1 MAVPVRTGVLHAVV
15 HVFVLRS
22 LSALVLSATIAVA
35 HAAAGQSALSPIDSI
50 ELASGRGD
58 FVTALRL
65 SADLLE
71 HTAAGDPARTGALQ
85 ARIDVVVDSSEWT
98 AHSAALRAAIET
110 LPDASPREALLA
122 EFAIADAANAGNAA
136 AMLEVAQRS
145 LEKNLPAPPT
155 FNAEMRAAAARAS
168 ILLGRMDAAASE
180 AQIALD
186 AWHKQSGVRARR
198 NEISLYLAIVQIRQ
212 VAGKLDDALAAA
224 EAATRI
230 AVEVFG
236 ANSLA
241 RIRADDQRAAM
252 LEALERFPEA
262 REVREGTLKA
272 ALAIYGEH
280 HLRTAQAEAAL
291 GAHLQTTGNYAP
303 ALEHYAVAD
312 SILRT
317 LTDAGVRERVI
328 FHNNYAN
335 LLQETGN
342 EDAALEHYRSALDL
356 VKDNRTRAIILTNIG
371 NTEFRLHRYEQAIAE
386 FNQALPLR
394 EQADGKDS
402 PGLSFALEG
411 LGSSALALKR
421 FADAQQYFARA
432 VELRAKASAPNHSH
446 LNVLN
451 FGLALADWG
460 LGNDAEAF
468 RLAVQTAERQQSL
481 LGALATGFS
490 EQQSVAFDNLLVPA
504 TALAVTIAAAHG
516 KADEIA
522 TAWRLVMVERGLIA
536 RAEARR
542 LAIARASADP
552 GLAQL
557 YRDWRTAN
565 SALGD
570 AWLSSK
576 TNAARMTELQGAAE
590 AAERALWAKL
600 GYQQADLVAAATP
613 IDELARALP
622 PDGVLVAFSE
632 GVGNDA
638 ARVVNAGRPQAAEDL
653 YAFVLRPRAA
663 PNLLRIGRIDALT
676 AQTRAW
682 YGGLRDPQSDTAQL
696 HARGE
701 DLRRDLFGRID
712 GLAKSTL
719 FVIPFGDLFRISF
732 AALPAPGSDRYWIE
746 SGVRVQTLAH
756 ESELLMPVVPPHAV
770 KALLAG
776 APEFGAPSRPS
787 APPRPGQK
795 VEKTTAVAA
804 RQLCTSVAEHGFPAI
819 PGAARELDGLR
830 DLLHGTLGTK
840 GTIQLID
847 GSQATKEH
855 VLAALDGVDIVHIA
869 THGFSFDESCGG
881 GNSRGMTLDR
891 SRVGP
896 GPVAQPLSGL
906 AFAGADVSGGHAP
919 IGVLS
924 AGEISTADLSHAEW
938 VVLSACDSGLGP
950 IGHNEGVF
958 GMRRAL
964 RLAGARTVV
973 MSLWEADDATTA
985 NLMQALYRARFAEQ
999 RNVPDAMAEAM
1010 RATIAAL
1017 RTAHESTHPYYWAA
1031 FIGEGGWR

>member
-1 MAVPVRTGVLHAVV
+1 MSHTVV
-15 HVFVLRS
+15 HFSVLRS
-22 LSALVLSATIAVA
+22 LSALVLSGAVA
-35 HAAAGQSALSPIDSI
+35 LAHAVGQPAPSPIDKI
-50 ELASGRGD
+50 ELASGAGD
-58 FVTALRL
+58 VAAALRL
-65 SADLLE
+65 SAELLE
-71 HTAAGDPARTGALQ
+71 HTAPGDPGRVAALQ
-85 ARIDVVVDSSEWT
+85 ARIDAVVDSGEWT
-98 AHSAALRAAIET
+98 AQSAALRAAIET
-110 LPDASPREALLA
+110 LPDAAQREALLA
-122 EFAIADAANAGNAA
+122 SFAAAEAANAGNAA
-136 AMLEVAQRS
+136 AMLEIAQRS
-145 LEKNLPAPPT
+145 LEENLSTPTT
-155 FNAEMRAAAARAS
+155 FNAEMHATAARAS
-168 ILLGRMDAAASE
+168 ILLGRMDMATSE
-180 AQIALD
+180 AQVALD
-186 AWHKQSGVRARR
+186 AWHKQAGVRARR
-198 NEISLYLAIVQIRQ
+198 NEISLYLAFVQIRQ
-212 VAGKLDDALAAA
+212 MAGKLEEALLAA

-252 LEALERFPEA
+252 LEALQRFAEA

-272 ALAIYGEH
+272 ALAVYGGH

-291 GAHLQTTGNYAP
+291 GAHLQTTGNYGP
-303 ALEHYAVAD
+303 AREHYAVAD
-312 SILRT
+312 SIMRT
-317 LTDAGVRERVI
+317 LTDAGVRERII

-335 LLQETGN
+335 LLQEMGD

-356 VKDNRTRAIILTNIG
+356 AKDNRTRAIVLTNIG
-371 NTEFRLHRYEQAIAE
+371 NTEFRLRRYEQAIAD

-421 FADAQQYFARA
+421 FGDAQQYFARA
-432 VELRAKASAPNHSH
+432 VELRGKASAPNHSH

-504 TALAVTIAAAHG
+504 TALAVTIAAAHC

-522 TAWRLVMVERGLIA
+522 TAWRLVMVERGLIG

-542 LAIARASADP
+542 LAMARASADP

-557 YRDWRTAN
+557 YRDWRAAN

-570 AWLSSK
+570 AWLRSK
-576 TNAARMTELQGAAE
+576 TNAARMAELQGAAE

-600 GYQQADLVAAATP
+600 GYRQTDLVAASAP
-613 IDELARALP
+613 IDELAHALP
-622 PDGVLVAFSE
+622 ADGVLVAFSE

-638 ARVVNAGRPQAAEDL
+638 ARIVNAGTPQAAEDL

-663 PNLLRIGRIDALT
+663 PKLLRIGRIAALT

-682 YGGLRDPQSDTAQL
+682 YGGLRDPQSDAAQL
-696 HARGE
+696 RARGE
-701 DLRRDLFGRID
+701 ELRKDLFGRID
-712 GLAKSTL
+712 GVANSTL

-732 AALPAPGSDRYWIE
+732 AALPAPGGDRYWIE

-756 ESELLMPVVPPHAV
+756 ESELLMPAAPPHAV
-770 KALLAG
+770 KVLLAG

-787 APPRPGQK
+787 TPPRPGASTSLRTGQK
-795 VEKTTAVAA
+795 VEKATAVAA

-830 DLLHGTLGTK
+830 DLLHGTLGAN
-840 GTIQLID
+840 GTVQLID

-869 THGFSFDESCGG
+869 THGFSFDESCGS
-881 GNSRGMTLDR
+881 GNARGMTLDR

-924 AGEISTADLSHAEW
+924 AGEMSAADLSHAEW

-973 MSLWEADDATTA
+973 MSLWEADDTTTA
-985 NLMQALYRARFAEQ
+985 ELMQVLYRARFTEQ

-1010 RATIAAL
+1010 RATIAA
-1017 RTAHESTHPYYWAA
+1017 RRSAHESTHPYYWAA
-1031 FIGEGGWR
+1031 FVGEGGWR

>member
-1 MAVPVRTGVLHAVV
+1 MH
-15 HVFVLRS
+15 FSVLRS
-22 LSALVLSATIAVA
+22 ISAVLLSGAFALA
-35 HAAAGQSALSPIDSI
+35 HAAGQPALSPIDKI
-50 ELASGRGD
+50 ELASGTGD
-58 FVTALRL
+58 FPAALRL

-71 HTAAGDPARTGALQ
+71 HTAAADPAYIAALQ
-85 ARIDVVVDSSEWT
+85 ARIDVIVDGSEWAT
-98 AHSAALRAAIET
+98 YGAALRVAIET
-110 LPDASPREALLA
+110 LPDAPQREALLA
-122 EFAIADAANAGNAA
+122 SFAAAEAANAGNAA
-136 AMLEVAQRS
+136 ALLDIAQTS
-145 LEKNLPAPPT
+145 LAKNLSKPPT
-155 FNAEMRAAAARAS
+155 FNAEMHAAAAKAS
-168 ILLGRMDAAASE
+168 ILLGHMDTAASE

-198 NEISLYLAIVQIRQ
+198 NEASLYLAFAQIDQMR
-212 VAGKLDDALAAA
+212 GKSEDALVAT

-230 AVEVFG
+230 AVEAFG
-236 ANSLA
+236 AKSLA

-252 LEALERFPEA
+252 LEALERFAEA

-272 ALAIYGEH
+272 ALAVYGEH
-280 HLRTAQAEAAL
+280 HLRTAQAETAL
-291 GAHLQTTGNYAP
+291 GAHLQITGNYAP
-303 ALEHYAVAD
+303 AREHYAVAD
-312 SILRT
+312 SIMRT
-317 LTDAGVRERVI
+317 LNDASVRERII

-335 LLQETGN
+335 LLQEMGD
-342 EDAALEHYRSALDL
+342 EDAALEHYRTALEL
-356 VKDNRTRAIILTNIG
+356 VTDKRTRAIVLTNIG
-371 NTEFRLHRYEQAIAE
+371 NTEFRLRRYEQAIAD

-421 FADAQQYFARA
+421 FEDAQQYFARA
-432 VELRAKASAPNHSH
+432 VELRGKASAPNHSH

-451 FGLALADWG
+451 FGLALANWG

-490 EQQSVAFDNLLVPA
+490 EQQSVAFDKLLVPA

-516 KADEIA
+516 KADDTA
-522 TAWRLVMVERGLIA
+522 TAWRLVMVERGLIG

-542 LAIARASADP
+542 LAMARASADP

-557 YRDWRTAN
+557 YRDWRAAN

-576 TNAARMTELQGAAE
+576 TNAARMAELQGTAE
-590 AAERALWAKL
+590 AAERALWVKL

-622 PDGVLVAFSE
+622 ADGVLVAFSE

-638 ARVVNAGRPQAAEDL
+638 ARVANAGTPQAAEDL
-653 YAFVLRPRAA
+653 YAFVLRPHVA
-663 PNLLRIGRIDALT
+663 PELRRIGRIDALT

-701 DLRRDLFGRID
+701 ALRRDLFGRID

-746 SGVRVQTLAH
+746 TGVRVQTLAH
-756 ESELLMPVVPPHAV
+756 ESELLMPAPPPHAV
-770 KALLAG
+770 KVLLAG
-776 APEFGAPSRPS
+776 APEFGAPSGPS
-787 APPRPGQK
+787 TPPGKSEK
-795 VEKTTAVAA
+795 VDKATAVAA

-830 DLLHGTLGTK
+830 DLLHGTLGAK
-840 GTIQLID
+840 GTVQLID

-869 THGFSFDESCGG
+869 THGFSFDESCGSG
-881 GNSRGMTLDR
+881 SARGMTLDR

-924 AGEISTADLSHAEW
+924 AGEISAADLSHAEW

-985 NLMQALYRARFAEQ
+985 DLMQALYRARFAER

-1010 RATIAAL
+1010 RTTIAA
-1017 RTAHESTHPYYWAA
+1017 RRSAHESIHPYYWAA

>member
-1 MAVPVRTGVLHAVV
+1 VV
-15 HVFVLRS
+15 HFSVLRS
-22 LSALVLSATIAVA
+22 LSALVLSGAIALA
-35 HAAAGQSALSPIDSI
+35 HAAGQPPLSSVDKI
-50 ELASGRGD
+50 ELASGTGD
-58 FVTALRL
+58 FAEALRL
-65 SADLLE
+65 SAALLE
-71 HTAAGDPARTGALQ
+71 HTAPGDPARVAALQ
-85 ARIDVVVDSSEWT
+85 ARLDAVIDSSEWST
-98 AHSAALRAAIET
+98 QSAELRAAIET
-110 LPDASPREALLA
+110 LPDATLREALLA
-122 EFAIADAANAGNAA
+122 SFAAADAANAGNAA
-136 AMLEVAQRS
+136 ALLEIAQKS
-145 LEKNLPAPPT
+145 LEKNLRAPPT
-155 FNAEMRAAAARAS
+155 FDAEMHAAAARAS
-168 ILLGRMDAAASE
+168 ILLGQADTAASE
-180 AQIALD
+180 AQTALD
-186 AWHKQSGVRARR
+186 AWHRQAGVRARR
-198 NEISLYLAIVQIRQ
+198 NEINLYLAFVQIRQ
-212 VAGKLDDALAAA
+212 MAGKAEDALLAA
-224 EAATRI
+224 EAASRI
-230 AVEVFG
+230 ARETFG

-241 RIRADDQRAAM
+241 RIRADDQRAAT
-252 LEALERFPEA
+252 LEALERFAEA
-262 REVREGTLKA
+262 REVREGVLTA
-272 ALAIYGEH
+272 ARAVYGER

-291 GAHLQTTGNYAP
+291 GAHLQTTGNYGP
-303 ALEHYAVAD
+303 AREHYAVAD
-312 SILRT
+312 SIMRA
-317 LTDAGVRERVI
+317 LTDAGLRERII

-335 LLQETGN
+335 LLQEMGD

-356 VKDNRTRAIILTNIG
+356 AKDNRTRAIVLTNIG
-371 NTEFRLHRYEQAIAE
+371 NTEFRLRRYEQAIAD

-394 EQADGKDS
+394 EQAEGKDS

-411 LGSSALALKR
+411 LGSSALALRR
-421 FADAQQYFARA
+421 FAEAQQYFARA
-432 VELRAKASAPNHSH
+432 VELRGKASVPNHSR

-451 FGLALADWG
+451 FGLALSDWG

-468 RLAVQTAERQQSL
+468 RLAVQTAERQHGL

-490 EQQSVAFDNLLVPA
+490 EQQSVAFNNLLVPA

-522 TAWRLVMVERGLIA
+522 TAWRLVMIERGLIG

-542 LAIARASADP
+542 LAIARASADSR
-552 GLAQL
+552 LAQL
-557 YRDWRTAN
+557 YRDWRAAN

-570 AWLSSK
+570 AWLSNK
-576 TNAARMTELQGAAE
+576 TDAARMAELQGAAE

-600 GYQQADLVAAATP
+600 GYQQAELVAAATP
-613 IDELARALP
+613 VSELARALP
-622 PDGVLVAFSE
+622 ADGVLVAFSE

-638 ARVVNAGRPQAAEDL
+638 ARIVNAGTPQAAEDL
-653 YAFVLRPRAA
+653 YAFVLRPHAQ
-663 PNLLRIGRIDALT
+663 PGLLRIGRIDALT
-676 AQTRAW
+676 AQTRGW

-719 FVIPFGDLFRISF
+719 FVIPLGELFRISF

-746 SGVRVQTLAH
+746 SGMRVQTLAH
-756 ESELLMPVVPPHAV
+756 ESELLMPAAAPHAV

-776 APEFGAPSRPS
+776 APEFGGPSSPS
-787 APPRPGQK
+787 PPRKPGEK
-795 VEKTTAVAA
+795 VEKATAIAT

-830 DLLHGTLGTK
+830 DLLHGTLGAD
-840 GTIQLID
+840 GTVQVID
-847 GSQATKEH
+847 GNQATKER

-881 GNSRGMTLDR
+881 SGARGMTLDR
-891 SRVGP
+891 SRIGP
-896 GPVAQPLSGL
+896 APVAQPLSGL

-919 IGVLS
+919 VGVLS
-924 AGEISTADLSHAEW
+924 AGEMSAADLSHAEW

-950 IGHNEGVF
+950 IGRNEGVF

-985 NLMQALYRARFAEQ
+985 DLMQALYRARFAER
-999 RNVPDAMAEAM
+999 RNVPDAMAQAM
-1010 RATIAAL
+1010 RATIAA
-1017 RTAHESTHPYYWAA
+1017 RRSARESTHPYYWAA

>member
-1 MAVPVRTGVLHAVV
+1 MAR
-15 HVFVLRS
+15 FSVLRS
-22 LSALVLSATIAVA
+22 ISAVLLSGAIALT
-35 HAAAGQSALSPIDSI
+35 HAGGQPALSSIDKI
-50 ELASGRGD
+50 ELASGTGD
-58 FVTALRL
+58 FAAALRL

-71 HTAAGDPARTGALQ
+71 HTAPSDPARVAALQ
-85 ARIDVVVDSSEWT
+85 ARLDAVVDSGEWT
-98 AHSAALRAAIET
+98 AQSAALRAAIET
-110 LPDASPREALLA
+110 VPHVALREALLA
-122 EFAIADAANAGNAA
+122 SFAAAEAANGGDAAAL
-136 AMLEVAQRS
+136 LEIAQKS
-145 LEKNLPAPPT
+145 LEKNLSVPST
-155 FNAEMRAAAARAS
+155 FNAEMRAASAKAS
-168 ILLGRMDAAASE
+168 IMLGHTDAAADD

-186 AWHKQSGVRARR
+186 AWHEQPGVRARR
-198 NEISLYLAIVQIRQ
+198 NEISLYVAFAQLRQ
-212 VAGKLDDALAAA
+212 MSGKSEDALLAA
-224 EAATRI
+224 ETATRI

-236 ANSLA
+236 ANSQA
-241 RIRADDQRAAM
+241 RIGADDQRAAM
-252 LEALERFPEA
+252 LEALQRFAEA
-262 REVREGTLKA
+262 REVREGALKA
-272 ALAIYGEH
+272 TLAVFGEH
-280 HLRTAQAEAAL
+280 SVQTAEAEAAL

-303 ALEHYAVAD
+303 AREHYAIAD
-312 SILRT
+312 SIMRMLP
-317 LTDAGVRERVI
+317 DVGVRDRVI

-335 LLQETGN
+335 LLQEMGD

-356 VKDNRTRAIILTNIG
+356 AKDNRTRAIVLTNIG
-371 NTEFRLHRYEQAIAE
+371 NTEFRLRRYEQAIAD

-402 PGLSFALEG
+402 AGLSFALEG
-411 LGSSALALKR
+411 LGSGALALKR
-421 FADAQQYFARA
+421 FTDAQRYFARA
-432 VELRAKASAPNHSH
+432 VELRGRASAPNHSH

-451 FGLALADWG
+451 FGLALSNWG
-460 LGNDAEAF
+460 LGNDTEAF

-522 TAWRLVMVERGLIA
+522 TAWRLVMIERGLIG

-542 LAIARASADP
+542 LAMARASADP

-557 YRDWRTAN
+557 YRDWRAAN

-576 TNAARMTELQGAAE
+576 TNAARMGELQGTTE
-590 AAERALWAKL
+590 AVERALWAKL
-600 GYQQADLVAAATP
+600 GYQQADLVVAATP

-622 PDGVLVAFSE
+622 ADGVLVAFSE
-632 GVGNDA
+632 GASNDA
-638 ARVVNAGRPQAAEDL
+638 ARVVNAGTPQAAEDL
-653 YAFVLRPRAA
+653 YAFVLRPHVA
-663 PNLLRIGRIDALT
+663 PELRRIGRIDALT

-696 HARGE
+696 NARGE
-701 DLRRDLFGRID
+701 ALRHDLFGRID

-719 FVIPFGDLFRISF
+719 FVIPFGDLYRISF
-732 AALPAPGSDRYWIE
+732 AALPAPGADRYWIE
-746 SGVRVQTLAH
+746 TGVRVQTLAH
-756 ESELLMPVVPPHAV
+756 ESELLMPAAPPHAV
-770 KALLAG
+770 KVLLAG
-776 APEFGAPSRPS
+776 APEFGAPPGAS
-787 APPRPGQK
+787 AVLGVNEK
-795 VEKTTAVAA
+795 VDEGTPAA
-804 RQLCTSVAEHGFPAI
+804 TRQLCTSVAEHGFPAI
-819 PGAARELDGLR
+819 PGAARELNGLR
-830 DLLHGTLGTK
+830 DLLHGTLGAK
-840 GTIQLID
+840 DRVQVID

-869 THGFSFDESCGG
+869 THGFSFDESCAS
-881 GNSRGMTLDR
+881 GNARGMTLDR
-891 SRVGP
+891 SRIGP
-896 GPVAQPLSGL
+896 ATVAQPLSGL

-924 AGEISTADLSHAEW
+924 AGEMSAADLSHAEW

-958 GMRRAL
+958 GLRRAL

-985 NLMQALYRARFAEQ
+985 DLMQALYRARFAER

-1010 RATIAAL
+1010 RATIAA
-1017 RTAHESTHPYYWAA
+1017 RRSARESTHPYYWAA